1 MLASIAFTIAAL
13 ALVLGVTADPVP
25 LEPSSTSVFDE
36 GGNCT
41 ILWTPDTTGV
51 WRVMNIEL
59 MTGDNFNQVHLKTVG
74 TVDGT
79 DATNPNYSY
88 TCLAVTPNAPI
99 YFYKFSTPA
108 SSDILFTT
116 RFTIADAQGNSVP
129 ANMTETATDGSIVHY
144 GTGALQDPSQG
155 DQPPVIGTGT
165 GNSTTAAPTGAQTE
179 SQGDI
184 STSVP
189 TPSGTGTFTSTAS
202 TSTRTSS
209 GSQTYTMSSIAL
221 GAFGALVGALFL

>member
-1 MLASIAFTIAAL
+1 MLASIALTIVAL
-13 ALVLGVTADPVP
+13 AYGVTADPVP
-25 LEPSSTSVFDE
+25 LEPSSTSVFNE

-51 WRVMNIEL
+51 WKVMNIEL

-74 TVDGT
+74 TVDAT
-79 DATNPNYSY
+79 DSANPNYSY

-116 RFTIADAQGNSVP
+116 RFTIADTQGNSVP

-144 GTGALQDPSQG
+144 GTGALQDPTQG
-155 DQPPVIGTGT
+155 DQPPVIGTG
-165 GNSTTAAPTGAQTE
+165 NSTATAAPTGTQTDSE
-179 SQGDI
+179 SSGDSSI

-189 TPSGTGTFTSTAS
+189 TPSGTGTFTAT
-202 TSTRTSS
+202 TSTHTSS

>member
-1 MLASIAFTIAAL
+1 MLASVALTIAAL
-13 ALVLGVTADPVP
+13 AYGVTADPVP
-25 LEPSSTSVFDE
+25 LEPSSTSVFNE

-51 WRVMNIEL
+51 WKIMNIEL

-79 DATNPNYSY
+79 DSANPSYSY
-88 TCLAVTPNAPI
+88 TCLAVVPNAPI

-108 SSDILFTT
+108 STDILFTT
-116 RFTIADAQGNSVP
+116 RFTIADPQGNSVP
-129 ANMTETATDGSIVHY
+129 ATLTETATNGDVVHY
-144 GTGALQDPSQG
+144 GTGALQDPTQG
-155 DQPPVIGTGT
+155 DQPPVVGTGT
-165 GNSTTAAPTGAQTE
+165 SNSTTTAAPTGTQTG
-179 SQGDI
+179 SQGGI

-189 TPSGTGTFTSTAS
+189 ISSGTGTFTAT

-209 GSQTYTMSSIAL
+209 GSQTYIMSSIAL
-221 GAFGALVGALFL
+221 GAFGALVGTLFL